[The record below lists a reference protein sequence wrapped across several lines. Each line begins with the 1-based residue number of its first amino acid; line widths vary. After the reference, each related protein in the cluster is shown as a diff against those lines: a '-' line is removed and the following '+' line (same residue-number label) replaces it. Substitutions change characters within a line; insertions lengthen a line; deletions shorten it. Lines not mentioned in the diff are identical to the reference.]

1 MQNAN
6 AAAVELPDADL
17 EAVAGGKAVGKQKP
31 TTTPARRA
39 VAVPPGGGRRPL
51 AGGVVPARGAPVG
64 GCPGGVCPM

>member
-17 EAVAGGKAVGKQKP
+17 EAVAGGKAVGKQQ
-31 TTTPARRA
+31 PAPA
-39 VAVPPGGGRRPL
+39 QAQK
-51 AGGVVPARGAPVG
+51 AGGHVHAAPAAWQRPVG